1 MPEDKNSFLTIVDE
15 LVAEEVEVME
25 ELIQEEI
32 MPLIKYRQELERK
45 ISTKAIADMYKAEE
59 EA

>member
-1 MPEDKNSFLTIVDE
+1 MPKDNDFLTIVDE
-15 LVAEEVEVME
+15 LVKEEIEIME

-32 MPLIKYRQELERK
+32 APLIKYRQDLEKK
-45 ISTKAIADMYKAEE
+45 IANKAIADMYKAEE

>member
-1 MPEDKNSFLTIVDE
+1 MPEDRNSFLTIVDE
-15 LVAEEVEVME
+15 LVKEEIEIME

-32 MPLIKYRQELERK
+32 APLIKYRQGLEKK
-45 ISTKAIADMYKAEE
+45 IANKAIADMYKAEE

>member
-1 MPEDKNSFLTIVDE
+1 MPEDRNSFLTIVDE
-15 LVAEEVEVME
+15 LVKEEIEIME

-32 MPLIKYRQELERK
+32 APLIKYRQELEKK
-45 ISTKAIADMYKAEE
+45 IANKAIADMYKAEE